1 MNNTSTR
8 GRTFTGTV
16 ISDKMSRTVTVEW
29 TRRHYIPKYE
39 RYEKRRSRVKAHNP
53 DDIDAQLGDIVTIKE
68 TRPLSK
74 TKHFIIIQKHADA
87 TDADKAAATADKEE
101 KKAGEKDTGSK
112 KAAEEKPK
120 TTVKKTTKKKTAA
133 KKKTTS
139 KKESDDS

>member
-1 MNNTSTR
+1 MNTTSTR

-39 RYEKRRSRVKAHNP
+39 RYEKRRTRVKAHNP
-53 DDIDAQLGDIVTIKE
+53 DDIDAQVGDIVTIKE

-74 TKHFIIIQKHADA
+74 TKHFTVIKKHADA
-87 TDADKAAATADKEE
+87 ADPEKAAAEAEKEE
-101 KKAGEKDTGSK
+101 NKLAEKDIGSK
-112 KAAEEKPK
+112 KTAEEKPK
-120 TTVKKTTKKKTAA
+120 KTVKKKTAA